1 MNFLLGPHHSVVIHA
16 QHAPANPTHGVMELT
31 ELETVVLMGTVYDAF
46 DFSRKVRSVANI
58 PLGNLTK
65 EIESIWKKAREVID
79 QLAENILDPQQKEEF
94 INLRD
99 ASRTFAARVEEKANS
114 NEKKYK
120 MFGEFECDELIQTA
134 IAVDTAV
141 KGFAQGNI
149 TVRFELVK
157 NSP

>member
-1 MNFLLGPHHSVVIHA
+1 MNFLLGPHHQVIIHA

-46 DFSRKVRSVANI
+46 DFSRKVRSVAYI
-58 PLGNLTK
+58 QLDGLTNV
-65 EIESIWKKAREVID
+65 IESIWKKARDVID
-79 QLAENILDPQQKEEF
+79 QLSENIIDPRQKEEF

-99 ASRTFAARVEEKANS
+99 ASRTFAARVEDQANS
-114 NEKKYK
+114 KEKKYK
-120 MFGEFECDELIQTA
+120 MFGEFECDELMQTA

-149 TVRFELVK
+149 TIRFELAK